1 MNDLVEIII
10 LEYHWIYRFVVQ
22 DQSIRLMDESCGY
35 IEQVDDDSVYD
46 FITGKYL
53 GSKLTTMR
61 RKGKDRKT
69 KSMGRRHRF
78 RGYRRR
84 QPSSKDE
91 FGLDTSTLTED
102 FKNRSLLDEPE
113 EEYPSAIGI
122 RSQINPGN
130 KTNAYK
136 NLHDMK
142 NTKRLEKAGVI

>member
-46 FITGKYL
+46 FITGRDL

-69 KSMGRRHRF
+69 NSMGRQNRF

-84 QPSSKDE
+84 QPSPKDE
-91 FGLDTSTLTED
+91 FGLDTSTLTD
-102 FKNRSLLDEPE
+102 GFKNRSLLDEPE
-113 EEYPSAIGI
+113 EEYPSDIGI

-130 KTNAYK
+130 KTNTYK
-136 NLHDMK
+136 NLHNMK
-142 NTKRLEKAGVI
+142 STTRLEKAGVI